1 MRQNT
6 TSNSFSTML
15 KRMSETD
22 RNQGSFDLEK
32 LDPNISLRQVKRQMQ
47 LQEENNAILEEQDE
61 QTRTTKKNVH
71 LAKEGSKRGAM

>member
-1 MRQNT
+1 
-6 TSNSFSTML
+6 ML

-47 LQEENNAILEEQDE
+47 IQEENNAILEEQDE
-61 QTRTTKKNVH
+61 QTRTTKKNVN
-71 LAKEGSKRGAM
+71 LANEGRKRGAM

>member
-47 LQEENNAILEEQDE
+47 IQDENNAILEEQDE

-71 LAKEGSKRGAM
+71 LANEGRKRGAM